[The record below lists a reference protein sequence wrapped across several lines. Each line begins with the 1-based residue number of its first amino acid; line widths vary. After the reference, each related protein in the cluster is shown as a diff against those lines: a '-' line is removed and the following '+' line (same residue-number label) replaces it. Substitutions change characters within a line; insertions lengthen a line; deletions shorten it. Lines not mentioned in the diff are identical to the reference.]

1 MRSSEEARLS
11 RCAWFVLSEASGR
24 TDKGEREIGEG
35 KIKEEKRKKKKI
47 RDNDIMDILPFLSS
61 MR

>member
-1 MRSSEEARLS
+1 MS

-24 TDKGEREIGEG
+24 TDKGDRERERERRNRRG

-47 RDNDIMDILPFLSS
+47 RDNGIMDILPFLSS